1 LTTPEQFTE
10 VRLAVKSIESKLT
23 ILRNFLIVANEGV
36 RQQQSA
42 ANDEILLTLR
52 DISSQ
57 LSKTL
62 RAIEGP

>member
-1 LTTPEQFTE
+1 
-10 VRLAVKSIESKLT
+10 LT